1 MRCYGFVADL
11 KKKLRK
17 SRCFC
22 LDFNSFGVS
31 LVGFQGQNSLFSY
44 GGDLDEAKSVFRK
57 KYVEQKDYNIA
68 MHMATVQHIPR
79 MKAIPLDDIRQM
91 NVFFFAGLVKR
102 PGINGRTKTVLQKL
116 RENTTSLSSITMLR

>member
-1 MRCYGFVADL
+1 MNAVLWLCNRSE
-11 KKKLRK
+11 KNLRN
-17 SRCFC
+17 SHCFC

-68 MHMATVQHIPR
+68 MYILTTLSLNMTTVQHIPC
-79 MKAIPLDDIRQM
+79 MKAVPLDDIRQM
-91 NVFFFAGLVKR
+91 NVFFQV
-102 PGINGRTKTVLQKL
+102 
-116 RENTTSLSSITMLR
+116 